1 MNIFQELKRRNVF
14 RVGIA
19 YLLFAWVI
27 IQVTDTVAPVMRL
40 PEWTLALVT
49 WFTIIGFPVALLFA
63 WAFEL
68 TPDGIVRDK
77 DVDHS
82 QSITEST
89 GQKINHVVVG
99 LLVIAVVFLVVQ
111 NYVLTDDP
119 QPVADSVEPEDTDG
133 VYNSIGVLPF
143 VNMSDDPSQE
153 YFSDG
158 ISEEL
163 LNTLAKLKNLQVA
176 ARTSSFAFKGQN
188 QDITNIGQQL
198 NVDTVL
204 EGSVRK
210 SGNKLRITAQLID
223 VENGYHLWSETY
235 DRELVDVFAVQDE
248 ITAAIV
254 EALLLHFDTGEDQ
267 ELAASK
273 VTNMSAYDAYLQ
285 GRHYFQSTDGAERS
299 KALELFRAATEADP
313 EFAPAW
319 AARAVSILMNRENLF
334 NEGVPR
340 TEARILA
347 RSNID
352 KALAIDPLLAEAHVA
367 EGMLHEDDYR
377 FEDALQSLEKAVEIN
392 PNLAD
397 AWTLRSRI
405 LGRFGRIREAQEN
418 MLKALRLDPHNVNT
432 AFFATNLA
440 SDFYEPE
447 FFTKVEQQV
456 AQFFRPKMLMQWQR
470 WTTIEPMTTERY
482 QSIVATPDLPPSFKA
497 RLDYW
502 MLAEMD
508 EEVLSKV
515 SRQPGEVVMWNYMTT
530 DRWEKA
536 QAMYDALPEDRQQA
550 EVNLEELSV
559 MQASQGNCEKA
570 VETLRQAHGDELRV
584 YGLINTNAARSNSNL
599 ALNRAYCLRQ
609 LGDTTKADEILS
621 AVGVYVQTLREN
633 TVFGFYTVDAKYRIL
648 QGDIEGALDVLETA
662 RKRNETSWTTRYDPV
677 LRTLRDEPRFQAIFA
692 EIDRE
697 LNALRTGLQ
706 MPPVNF

>member
-204 EGSVRK
+204 EGS
-210 SGNKLRITAQLID
+210 
-223 VENGYHLWSETY
+223 
-235 DRELVDVFAVQDE
+235 
-248 ITAAIV
+248 
-254 EALLLHFDTGEDQ
+254 
-267 ELAASK
+267 
-273 VTNMSAYDAYLQ
+273 
-285 GRHYFQSTDGAERS
+285 
-299 KALELFRAATEADP
+299 
-313 EFAPAW
+313 
-319 AARAVSILMNRENLF
+319 
-334 NEGVPR
+334 
-340 TEARILA
+340 
-347 RSNID
+347 
-352 KALAIDPLLAEAHVA
+352 
-367 EGMLHEDDYR
+367 
-377 FEDALQSLEKAVEIN
+377 
-392 PNLAD
+392 
-397 AWTLRSRI
+397 
-405 LGRFGRIREAQEN
+405 
-418 MLKALRLDPHNVNT
+418 
-432 AFFATNLA
+432 
-440 SDFYEPE
+440 
-447 FFTKVEQQV
+447 
-456 AQFFRPKMLMQWQR
+456 
-470 WTTIEPMTTERY
+470 
-482 QSIVATPDLPPSFKA
+482 
-497 RLDYW
+497 
-502 MLAEMD
+502 
-508 EEVLSKV
+508 
-515 SRQPGEVVMWNYMTT
+515 
-530 DRWEKA
+530 
-536 QAMYDALPEDRQQA
+536 
-550 EVNLEELSV
+550 
-559 MQASQGNCEKA
+559 
-570 VETLRQAHGDELRV
+570 
-584 YGLINTNAARSNSNL
+584 
-599 ALNRAYCLRQ
+599 
-609 LGDTTKADEILS
+609 
-621 AVGVYVQTLREN
+621 
-633 TVFGFYTVDAKYRIL
+633 
-648 QGDIEGALDVLETA
+648 
-662 RKRNETSWTTRYDPV
+662 
-677 LRTLRDEPRFQAIFA
+677 
-692 EIDRE
+692 
-697 LNALRTGLQ
+697 
-706 MPPVNF
+706 